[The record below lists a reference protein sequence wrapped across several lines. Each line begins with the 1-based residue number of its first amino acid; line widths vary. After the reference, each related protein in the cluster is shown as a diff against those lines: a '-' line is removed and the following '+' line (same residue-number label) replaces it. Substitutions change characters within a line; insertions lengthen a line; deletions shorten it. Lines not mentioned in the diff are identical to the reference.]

1 MLGREAAK
9 YQFHSLRFDPSW
21 DLTHNLSHLEVSML
35 TSTPPIRFKLYVK
48 EKSTNIDIKKILAS
62 TNRCSLDFESFL
74 RTFITSKLGIKF
86 QHHKVWVSTGRCYPC
101 FLLNIT
107 TPLRSKLT
115 NQIVPYFQPMIACF
129 AYCIK
134 G

>member
-1 MLGREAAK
+1 
-9 YQFHSLRFDPSW
+9 
-21 DLTHNLSHLEVSML
+21 
-35 TSTPPIRFKLYVK
+35 
-48 EKSTNIDIKKILAS
+48 
-62 TNRCSLDFESFL
+62 
-74 RTFITSKLGIKF
+74 
-86 QHHKVWVSTGRCYPC
+86 
-101 FLLNIT
+101 LLNIT